1 MSFEDPWFRE
11 GKRMSPLDAERR
23 LYEQTKNPTHAWRAL
38 EICSELMRGG
48 AYGCDTLPHWLL
60 DYLDTSTE
68 GVRRL
73 FYNPGDFTH
82 AQMVARLA
90 DALGFRATRHGVRTT
105 ALCNAALGHPQHALA
120 RMVWNRKRDH
130 PTRSIES
137 IAIDIEERLDAS
149 AALFEQGKQDGT
161 IPASERPNDHEMRAS
176 RNMIE
181 DAWREWH
188 DVLEHGWGTLS

>member
-68 GVRRL
+68 GVRHL
-73 FYNPGDFTH
+73 FYNAGDLTH

-90 DALGFRATRHGVRTT
+90 DALGFKATRQGVRTRAWCGT
-105 ALCNAALGHPQHALA
+105 ANATIQPDRSNPSPSTSKSVSMPPRRCSNRESRTEQFPPQ
-120 RMVWNRKRDH
+120 RDRTITKCE
-130 PTRSIES
+130 P
-137 IAIDIEERLDAS
+137 A
-149 AALFEQGKQDGT
+149 GT
-161 IPASERPNDHEMRAS
+161 
-176 RNMIE
+176 
-181 DAWREWH
+181 
-188 DVLEHGWGTLS
+188 